1 MTKKPEDFTS
11 YPSCQVSYIYG
22 LVCPENNIVRY
33 VGKSVSPLTRF
44 RQHMF
49 RLKEGEGQYKVNWIK
64 SLKDKGLR
72 PQLTLIGCFD
82 INQIDEKETYYIT
95 YYKNWLEEKG
105 YEKGLTNLDF
115 GLYSVS
121 ENTRRA
127 VKESRKQK
135 NSSIGVKKKR
145 NLWEVYISINNERF
159 YCGNF
164 TNKVVA
170 QKVYD
175 AVSRNYFENPV
186 VNFEN
191 IRLNYKLT
199 VEQAQQLS
207 VKFSRR
213 RNGWGGYLGIGPIKN
228 KNKWNVK
235 IKIDNKWILLGRTDN
250 LEKGIEIRDRVA
262 LNYGIDLLKE
272 EHKSLD
278 PIDELTAKQLLS
290 GKKSKYIGVTTTKY
304 GFNVYFTLPGENKS
318 HYICSTKDEKEA
330 AIIYDKLANYY
341 NKKKSNHTTN
351 DKLTLEEAKN
361 LNAVF
366 RNPS

>member
-1 MTKKPEDFTS
+1 MTKKPEDFTN

-49 RLKEGEGQYKVNWIK
+49 RLKEGEGQYKVCWIK
-64 SLKDKGLR
+64 SLKKEGLK
-72 PQLTLIGCFD
+72 PTLKIIGCFD

-145 NLWEVYISINNERF
+145 NLWEVYVSINNERF

-191 IRLNYKLT
+191 VRLNYKLT

-213 RNGWGGYLGIGPIKN
+213 RNDWGTYLGIGFVKS

-235 IKIDNKWILLGRTDN
+235 IKIDDKWVLLGCTDN

-278 PIDELTAKQLLS
+278 PIDELTANQLLT

-304 GFNVYFTLPGENKS
+304 GFNVYFTLPGEKKS